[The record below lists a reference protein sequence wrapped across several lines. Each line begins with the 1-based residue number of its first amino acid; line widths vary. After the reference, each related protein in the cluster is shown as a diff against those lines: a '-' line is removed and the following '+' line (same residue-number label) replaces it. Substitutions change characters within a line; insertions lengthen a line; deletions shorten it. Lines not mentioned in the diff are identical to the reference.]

1 MKIQIEINETLTED
15 EILIKCCCISD
26 KILEIQKTISD
37 IANSAHKIMFYK
49 GNTEYYIAVDNILF
63 FFPCTP
69 RSSPPNFMFCF
80 SQNDNKTKQ
89 AKDDIYQVKYKLY
102 ELENILPGYFMR
114 ISKSAIL
121 NTKQIYSINRNLAA
135 SSIVTFTGTHKRVF
149 VSRYYYKPLTSKLEE
164 QRLH

>member
-49 GNTEYYIAVDNILF
+49 GNTEYYIAVENILF
-63 FFPCTP
+63 FET
-69 RSSPPNFMFCF
+69 
-80 SQNDNKTKQ
+80 DNGQINAHTR
-89 AKDDIYQVKYKLY
+89 DDIYQVKYKLY